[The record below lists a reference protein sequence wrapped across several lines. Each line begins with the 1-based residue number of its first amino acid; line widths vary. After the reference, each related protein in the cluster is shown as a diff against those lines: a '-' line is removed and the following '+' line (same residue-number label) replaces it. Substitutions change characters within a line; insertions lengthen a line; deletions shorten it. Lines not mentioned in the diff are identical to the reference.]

1 MKQKCITYSINCIIS
16 KIVAE
21 VKSRHARKYNCL
33 LNESNAE
40 NDIQSNPNNAVWN
53 LYARNLTNE
62 EYDDLSYG
70 LNHGLAINL
79 SCNDVLSSMESV
91 QDQLTRN
98 NLLKENYHSINK
110 AKICLRPPAFS
121 LIDLDNQKVFKDK
134 RKLQVTKEL
143 PKNTVIV
150 KPDKGNG
157 VFVIDTT
164 DYYEYLDKLF

>member
-21 VKSRHARKYNCL
+21 VKSHHARKYNCL

-40 NDIQSNPNNAVWN
+40 KGIQSNPNNVVWN
-53 LYARNLTNE
+53 LSARNLTNE

-91 QDQLTRN
+91 
-98 NLLKENYHSINK
+98 
-110 AKICLRPPAFS
+110 
-121 LIDLDNQKVFKDK
+121 
-134 RKLQVTKEL
+134 
-143 PKNTVIV
+143 
-150 KPDKGNG
+150 
-157 VFVIDTT
+157 
-164 DYYEYLDKLF
+164 